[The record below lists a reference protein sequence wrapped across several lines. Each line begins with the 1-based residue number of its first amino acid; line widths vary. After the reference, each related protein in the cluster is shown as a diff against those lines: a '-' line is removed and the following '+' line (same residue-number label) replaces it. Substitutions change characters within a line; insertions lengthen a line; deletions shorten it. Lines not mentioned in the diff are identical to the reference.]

1 MLKFRGFMKNITLAA
16 MFIVFSTATTYSAE
30 EAKPLTITEAS
41 NPNNVREA
49 FFQKALSRFQDE
61 YSLHRMNVID
71 EEGKTVPVLFTY
83 KALGIS
89 SDKEYSAFALECL
102 KQHNGTRLVSMLQRL
117 YQPYQKHNEKKQ
129 TRSLP
134 LKPGKSL
141 EDTEWSL
148 EEALI
153 LQAMRLSLE
162 LQHQKR
168 NVIDSI
174 EGISLESKNKIYKME
189 TKE

>member
-1 MLKFRGFMKNITLAA
+1 M
-16 MFIVFSTATTYSAE
+16 
-30 EAKPLTITEAS
+30 
-41 NPNNVREA
+41 
-49 FFQKALSRFQDE
+49 
-61 YSLHRMNVID
+61 
-71 EEGKTVPVLFTY
+71 
-83 KALGIS
+83 
-89 SDKEYSAFALECL
+89 
-102 KQHNGTRLVSMLQRL
+102 
-117 YQPYQKHNEKKQ
+117 
-129 TRSLP
+129 
-134 LKPGKSL
+134 KPGKSL